1 MSRTGRSS
9 RAIPWQPESSAYG
22 KPEKNEQVSSA
33 YTQPKIAI
41 STEYAA
47 RILKLRLPK
56 ASSDGCIV
64 LPVIARSAMLIVTI
78 GIASRRLGGGAGAGT
93 RSIGLWRSR
102 RRPAGRHRTSRANM
116 ASRQASCLSGGVS
129 CLRKRLRMMSGA
141 MGSCRSTGGL
151 RRFDHGLHPSSL
163 IRFSSASR
171 SG

>member
-1 MSRTGRSS
+1 
-9 RAIPWQPESSAYG
+9 
-22 KPEKNEQVSSA
+22 
-33 YTQPKIAI
+33 
-41 STEYAA
+41 
-47 RILKLRLPK
+47 
-56 ASSDGCIV
+56 